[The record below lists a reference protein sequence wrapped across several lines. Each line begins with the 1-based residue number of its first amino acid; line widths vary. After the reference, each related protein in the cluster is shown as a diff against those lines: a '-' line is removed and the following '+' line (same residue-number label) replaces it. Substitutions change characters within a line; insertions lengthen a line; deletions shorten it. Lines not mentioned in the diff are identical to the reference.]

1 LTTSRKARG
10 LAAVGA
16 LALLALAVPELAS
29 GHSGSATVSCTEADF
44 SFSNFE
50 AGTNTVHY
58 VVMVDQTTAAQGDFV
73 LNQSGGKAGSLH
85 VPLSVSGTH
94 TVTANAFWG
103 PAGTVG
109 GETRPANSPP
119 LASQVLSCPVTA
131 PAPAPAPPAPAPLVA
146 PAPAP
151 AAAPAPAIA
160 VQGAHEASPA
170 RIARLSTASVCT
182 SRHVRVSVVGRSLRQ
197 VSVSINGHH
206 ARTVKVR
213 SGQRTVRVSLRLP
226 KGAVTPMVQARVSFS
241 NGAKARTLVAAAR
254 RCSTAVV
261 RPQFTG

>member
-1 LTTSRKARG
+1 MTTSRKARG

-16 LALLALAVPELAS
+16 LALIALAAPELAS

-50 AGTNTVHY
+50 AGSNTVHY
-58 VVMVDQTTAAQGDFV
+58 VVTVDQTTAAQSDFV
-73 LNQSGGKAGSLH
+73 LDQSGGKAGSLH
-85 VPLSVSGTH
+85 VPLSISGTH

-109 GETRPANSPP
+109 GETRPASAPP

-131 PAPAPAPPAPAPLVA
+131 PVAAPAPPAPVVA

-160 VQGAHEASPA
+160 VQGARAASPA

-182 SRHVRVSVVGRSLRQ
+182 SRHVRVTVVGRSLRQ
-197 VSVSINGHH
+197 VSVSLNGRH

-226 KGAVTPMVQARVSFS
+226 KGAVTPMVRARVSFS
-241 NGAKARTLVAAAR
+241 NGAKARTLVTAAR
-254 RCSTAVV
+254 RCSAAVV

>member
-1 LTTSRKARG
+1 VTTSRKARG

-16 LALLALAVPELAS
+16 LALLALAAPELAS

-58 VVMVDQTTAAQGDFV
+58 VVTVDQTTAAQGDFV

-109 GETRPANSPP
+109 GETRPANAPP
-119 LASQVLSCPVTA
+119 LASQVLSCPVTS
-131 PAPAPAPPAPAPLVA
+131 PVTAPAPPAPVVA
-146 PAPAP
+146 PAPA
-151 AAAPAPAIA
+151 ATPAPAIA
-160 VQGAHEASPA
+160 VQGAHAVSPA
-170 RIARLSTASVCT
+170 RTARLSTASVCT
-182 SRHVRVSVVGRSLRQ
+182 SRHVRVTVVGRSLRQ
-197 VSVSINGHH
+197 VTLSLNGHH
-206 ARTVKVR
+206 ARTVRVR

-226 KGAVTPMVQARVSFS
+226 KGAVTPMVQARVRFS

-254 RCSTAVV
+254 RCSAAVV

>member
-1 LTTSRKARG
+1 VTTSRKARG

-16 LALLALAVPELAS
+16 LALIALAAPQLAS

-44 SFSNFE
+44 SFSSFE
-50 AGTNTVHY
+50 AGSNTIHY
-58 VVMVDQTTAAQGDFV
+58 VVTVDQTTAAQGDFV

-85 VPLSVSGTH
+85 VPLAVSGTH

-131 PAPAPAPPAPAPLVA
+131 PAPPAPAPVVAPA

-160 VQGAHEASPA
+160 VQGAHAVSPA
-170 RIARLSTASVCT
+170 GIARLSTASVCT
-182 SRHVRVSVVGRSLRQ
+182 SRHVRVTVVGRSLRQ
-197 VSVSINGHH
+197 VSLSLNGHH

-226 KGAVTPMVQARVSFS
+226 KGAVTPMVQARVRFS

-254 RCSTAVV
+254 RCSAAVV

>member
-1 LTTSRKARG
+1 VTISRKARG

-58 VVMVDQTTAAQGDFV
+58 VVTVDQTTAAQGDFV
-73 LNQSGGKAGSLH
+73 LNQSGGEAGSLH

-109 GETRPANSPP
+109 GETRPANAPP
-119 LASQVLSCPVTA
+119 LASQTLSCPVTA
-131 PAPAPAPPAPAPLVA
+131 PVTAPAPPAPVVAPA

-160 VQGAHEASPA
+160 VQGAHAVSPA

-182 SRHVRVSVVGRSLRQ
+182 SRHIRVTVVGSSLRQ
-197 VSVSINGHH
+197 VSLSLNGHH

-226 KGAVTPMVQARVSFS
+226 KGAVTPMVQARVRFS
-241 NGAKARTLVAAAR
+241 NGARARTLVAAAR
-254 RCSTAVV
+254 RCSAAVV